1 MNEKAN
7 YGNWVP
13 EKALYTLFGAVIV
26 LGVTGGSSTSS
37 FK

>member
-13 EKALYTLFGAVIV
+13 EKALYMLFGAVIV
-26 LGVTGGSSTSS
+26 LDRKSVV
-37 FK
+37 

>member
-26 LGVTGGSSTSS
+26 LGVIGSSTSS